1 MDKTNYDIDML
12 ILAASPLVNDINEVP
27 FEWIIN
33 VDKEINELLSILL
46 KSKKKIKVTIEDRKS
61 VV

>member
-12 ILAASPLVNDINEVP
+12 ILAASPLINDINEDP

-33 VDKEINELLSILL
+33 VDKEINELLSIL
-46 KSKKKIKVTIEDRKS
+46 IK
-61 VV
+61 